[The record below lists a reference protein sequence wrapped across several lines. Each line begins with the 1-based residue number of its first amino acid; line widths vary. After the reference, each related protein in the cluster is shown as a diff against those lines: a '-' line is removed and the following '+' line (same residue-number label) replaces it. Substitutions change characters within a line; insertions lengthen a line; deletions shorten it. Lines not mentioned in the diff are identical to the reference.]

1 MIENNKVYEILLKS
15 VRTNGNKND
24 PRRIHIDEQI
34 KNLKESIIMYGHT
47 LYELHNPEHILYILD
62 KIPSFVNALNAVYD
76 SPHPHISDMG
86 LSLAV
91 AKISDEIKQNT
102 KGNTNSLNKDIHS
115 TLMDA
120 FNLLIDAVASCKVV
134 PRNDVSIISSIQQ
147 IQRRLN
153 ELEIDLIQGL
163 PDINYSGMR
172 PDLYNERPNP
182 DGIKSLLGALP
193 SGTGNTQSSENEGY
207 KPGLYKSNDIKKFVS
222 NVNELYPVKLKYN
235 DKTYYIDSEL
245 TNKASTKCVR
255 MFDENGMLVGYMEK
269 DGITIDSETESIMS
283 EAVILNDNNKVHMK
297 NIFMNVGLGENKTS
311 GGLSVGNRTRGGQ
324 RNPNTPVQNLGMNTV
339 EKYAFKP
346 NEQIK
351 VDITKEFIK
360 VVLEYNNNV
369 YLAENKIF
377 KHMSAYALRMFDTN
391 GYLVG
396 YIFKDARCTD
406 LPLITFSSVTV
417 VNASDA
423 DIVKALYDLAE
434 STDTS
439 HIMLP

>member
-172 PDLYNERPNP
+172 PDSYNERPNP
-182 DGIKSLLGALP
+182 DSIKSLLGDLP

-245 TNKASTKCVR
+245 TNKAGTKCV
-255 MFDENGMLVGYMEK
+255 
-269 DGITIDSETESIMS
+269 
-283 EAVILNDNNKVHMK
+283 
-297 NIFMNVGLGENKTS
+297 
-311 GGLSVGNRTRGGQ
+311 
-324 RNPNTPVQNLGMNTV
+324 
-339 EKYAFKP
+339 
-346 NEQIK
+346 
-351 VDITKEFIK
+351 
-360 VVLEYNNNV
+360 
-369 YLAENKIF
+369 
-377 KHMSAYALRMFDTN
+377 RMFDTN

-406 LPLITFSSVTV
+406 LPLIKTFSSVTV

-423 DIVKALYDLAE
+423 DIVKALYDL
-434 STDTS
+434 
-439 HIMLP
+439 LK